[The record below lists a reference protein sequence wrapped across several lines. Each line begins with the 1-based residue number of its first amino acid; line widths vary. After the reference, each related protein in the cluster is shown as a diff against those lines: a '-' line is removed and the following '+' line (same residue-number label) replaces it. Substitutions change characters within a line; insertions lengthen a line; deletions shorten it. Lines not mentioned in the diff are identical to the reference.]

1 MQQGQ
6 IDALDFIAI
15 SAMAAI
21 LSSEYLMKYISS
33 AVELDKTPALDF
45 VASSAYEYA
54 EAMVA
59 ERQRRKGKAGL

>member
-21 LSSEYLMKYISS
+21 ISSEQCFDMTTGGEDVSKYPQ
-33 AVELDKTPALDF
+33 L
-45 VASSAYEYA
+45 VAEESYRYA

-59 ERQRRKGKAGL
+59 ESQRRKEKSGL